1 MKHHKA
7 NSKDKFKRGME
18 EFVRELGQKF
28 HNWNKAEIARKEK
41 DFEVYK
47 PLYRLYSF
55 AICRLVKEI
64 NYIASQNK
72 CYTLSPY
79 NLSGN
84 PECKKLYE
92 DYKKTQEL
100 YSKYNCGILKIFKPT
115 VPGIPILGSWY
126 GSYEKAKEV
135 FNKAV
140 DDILEIY
147 PDFNVDN
154 FLKNL
159 KEEFDNKSITKGGF
173 KRKTKMKSKRK
184 SKMKPKR
191 KSKRKTK
198 RKTKRKN
205 KL

>member
-1 MKHHKA
+1 M
-7 NSKDKFKRGME
+7 DK
-18 EFVRELGQKF
+18 FVRELRQKLD
-28 HNWNKAEIARKEK
+28 NLSKAGIARREA
-41 DFEVYK
+41 DLEVFK
-47 PLYRLYSF
+47 PLYRLYSL

-64 NYIASQNK
+64 NNIAYKKK
-72 CYTLSPY
+72 CWSLSAY

-84 PECKKLYE
+84 EECKKLN
-92 DYKKTQEL
+92 DNYKKTQEL
-100 YSKYNCGILKIFKPT
+100 YSKYKCGIGQIFKLT
-115 VPGIPILGSWY
+115 VPGIAILESWE
-126 GSYEKAKEV
+126 GSYKKAKEV

-159 KEEFDNKSITKGGF
+159 QEEFDNKLITKGGF

-191 KSKRKTK
+191 KSKRKSK